1 MLCQFETARGRKKK
15 GMLEKVHVCVLVKQE
30 CLLLVPQNK
39 LGRDVKKKLGDQHS
53 VQKISTTSVV
63 KSVRQTGVFS
73 NSAR

>member
-1 MLCQFETARGRKKK
+1 
-15 GMLEKVHVCVLVKQE
+15 MLEKVYVCVLVKQE

-63 KSVRQTGVFS
+63 KSVRRTGVFS